1 MLFFLHTLGFISPGG
16 SEMLVIMLALL
27 MLFGAKDA
35 PKILRKFYDFTAY
48 LRRMADEFKHEL
60 MYSDLEPEE
69 PPEPAE
75 PPLLPPS
82 DPENPSNDEEEPD
95 V

>member
-1 MLFFLHTLGFISPGG
+1 MALPLQTLGFISPGG

-60 MYSDLEPEE
+60 MYSDLETDKPSEPEE
-69 PPEPAE
+69 PPSISLPSEPE
-75 PPLLPPS
+75 DS
-82 DPENPSNDEEEPD
+82 SDEEAQD